1 MRNEERVWD
10 LEPSI
15 ILLGALYA
23 ITIVSCIASVANGL
37 L

>member
-1 MRNEERVWD
+1 MRNEERTWD

-23 ITIVSCIASVANGL
+23 ITIVTGIVGVANGL